1 MAASE
6 ADTAITVALIDDHEM
21 FAESL
26 ARILERETDIVVVG
40 QALSVADG
48 LELVDRTSPQVVL
61 VDLHLPDGRGTDL
74 ASAIRERNPD
84 VQVLMLTGSG
94 EGDALLEAID
104 AGCVG
109 FVTKDRAVVEL
120 TAAIR
125 AAAVG
130 ESYVDPSVLM
140 GLMGRIQRR
149 TSGGVGKD
157 LSAREREVLE
167 LLGAGVST
175 ANIAAQL
182 FLSVHTVRNH
192 VQSILTKLGAHS
204 KLEAVAIATREGLLG
219 SS

>member
-1 MAASE
+1 MAAAE
-6 ADTAITVALIDDHEM
+6 PERAITVALVDDHEM

-40 QALSVADG
+40 QALTMAEG
-48 LELVDRTSPQVVL
+48 LELVERTAPQVAV

-74 ASAIRERNPD
+74 AAAIRERNPE
-84 VQVLMLTGSG
+84 VQVLVLTGSG
-94 EGDALLEAID
+94 QNDALLEAID

-130 ESYVDPSVLM
+130 ESYVDPSVLV

-149 TSGGVGKD
+149 SNGIGKD
-157 LSAREREVLE
+157 ISAREQEVLE
-167 LLGAGVST
+167 LLGQGAST
-175 ANIAAQL
+175 AGIAGQL

-204 KLEAVAIATREGLLG
+204 KLEAVAIATREGLL
-219 SS
+219 SSP